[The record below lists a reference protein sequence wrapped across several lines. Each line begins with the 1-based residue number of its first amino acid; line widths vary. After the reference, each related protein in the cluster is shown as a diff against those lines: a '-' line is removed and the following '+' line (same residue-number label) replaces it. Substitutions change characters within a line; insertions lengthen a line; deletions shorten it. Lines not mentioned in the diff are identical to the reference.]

1 MKKRRARIQPIVQKV
16 DMSEFEK
23 LLNEAAPKDD
33 TASLWVEEDVDYS
46 FDEVEDDRRSVDVED
61 YESIIMNAL
70 ANGAADKYGF

>member
-1 MKKRRARIQPIVQKV
+1 
-16 DMSEFEK
+16 MSEFEK